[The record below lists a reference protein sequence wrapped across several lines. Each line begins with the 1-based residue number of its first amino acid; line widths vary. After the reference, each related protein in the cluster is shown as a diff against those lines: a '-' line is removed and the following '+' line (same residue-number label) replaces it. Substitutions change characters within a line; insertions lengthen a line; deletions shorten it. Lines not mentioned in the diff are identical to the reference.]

1 MAQLLLVGLIGIA
14 AIVGWNTVK
23 KEMARVEKKLH
34 ETEAKKKRA
43 RDDVETL
50 EADADGVYR
59 PKG

>member
-34 ETEAKKKRA
+34 ENDPKKKRA

-50 EADADGVYR
+50 EAGADGVYR
-59 PKG
+59 PKE